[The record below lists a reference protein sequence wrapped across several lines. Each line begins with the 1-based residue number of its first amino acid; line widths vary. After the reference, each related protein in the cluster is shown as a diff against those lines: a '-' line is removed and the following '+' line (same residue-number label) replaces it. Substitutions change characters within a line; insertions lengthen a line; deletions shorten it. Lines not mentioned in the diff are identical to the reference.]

1 MGRVRRRFV
10 VIDFIVLLTNYDFTT
25 TLLSFYLAELREIYL
40 KNPRYTKNTTAMNV
54 IKSGAVK
61 RIVCEL
67 LGVAGLTFIKTPYY
81 GTLV

>member
-1 MGRVRRRFV
+1 
-10 VIDFIVLLTNYDFTT
+10 
-25 TLLSFYLAELREIYL
+25 LREIYL